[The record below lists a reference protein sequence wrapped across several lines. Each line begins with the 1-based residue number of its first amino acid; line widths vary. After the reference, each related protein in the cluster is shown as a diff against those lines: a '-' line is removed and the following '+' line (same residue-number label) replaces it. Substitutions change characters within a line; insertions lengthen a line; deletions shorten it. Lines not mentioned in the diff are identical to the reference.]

1 MFIVGQ
7 SCTERFMELS
17 LLKYRAG
24 QISSGVSS
32 SIGVLDP
39 QVRLLT
45 DIEFT
50 CPTVITNVLLG
61 INVLTV
67 TDTRNTYP
75 SILLVRRLGTHY
87 TVLAEQTIYYTTENV
102 STNGV
107 YNYSLNHTISVNAGD
122 ILGIR
127 VNSHS
132 EAVTIHYEKG
142 VTYHSQRIL
151 NLGNA
156 NIISSI
162 SDELVLVY
170 PIAGKK
176 TYV

>member
-1 MFIVGQ
+1 
-7 SCTERFMELS
+7 MELS

-32 SIGVLDP
+32 SVGVLDP

-102 STNGV
+102 STNGL
-107 YNYSLNHTISVNAGD
+107 YNYSLSPPILIDDGNV
-122 ILGIR
+122 LGIR
-127 VNSHS
+127 VNSNDT
-132 EAVTIHYEKG
+132 VTIHYQALTGGDTFNTTKLTSLNDTDG
-142 VTYHSQRIL
+142 ISIL
-151 NLGNA
+151 N
-156 NIISSI
+156 
-162 SDELVLVY
+162 ELVLVY
-170 PIAGKK
+170 PIVGK
-176 TYV
+176 VV